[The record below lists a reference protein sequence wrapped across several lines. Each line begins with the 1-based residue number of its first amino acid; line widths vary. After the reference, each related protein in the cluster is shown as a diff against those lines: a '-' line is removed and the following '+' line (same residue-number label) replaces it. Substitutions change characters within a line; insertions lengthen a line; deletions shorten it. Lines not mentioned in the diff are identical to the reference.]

1 MKYLLI
7 LFVALGCMACNGVV
21 NVKTTTATASTDS
34 STIKQA
40 LLLFEKFNQ
49 HDWAGM
55 AALYA
60 DTALFKDPSL
70 GIGIVPQTRQQ
81 TIQKYTQ
88 LQQTFTNIKDSV
100 VALYPSGSQTVVA
113 EFISKGTAPDGSAF
127 QLPIITVLTIQ
138 NGLIIKDY
146 TYYDNSGNK

>member
-7 LFVALGCMACNGVV
+7 LFVALSCMACNSVV
-21 NVKTTTATASTDS
+21 SVKTNTTPPADSTAV
-34 STIKQA
+34 KQA

-70 GIGIVPQTRQQ
+70 GTDIVPQTRQQ
-81 TIQKYTQ
+81 TIEKYTQ

-100 VALYPSGSQTVVA
+100 VALYPSGSQTVVV
-113 EFISKGTAPDGSAF
+113 EFISKGTAPDGSSF
-127 QLPIITVLTIQ
+127 ELPIITVLTIQ
-138 NGLIIKDY
+138 NSLITKDY

>member
-70 GIGIVPQTRQQ
+70 GTGIVPQTRQQ

-88 LQQTFTNIKDSV
+88 LQQAFTNIKDSV